1 MSAFSDMVTADA
13 ALFVDPA
20 GCPGVES
27 VTFKPFGGTPAT
39 INVNVLAR
47 MSPDVAVESG
57 RTRNWHIVIFVR
69 NSATTTIGRTS
80 INTAGDLVTI
90 ATNYGGTAV
99 DLSVVEII
107 NQSAAGWTLLLR

>member
-1 MSAFSDMVTADA
+1 MSLLDQIIANDA
-13 ALFVDPA
+13 AALVDA
-20 GCPGVES
+20 DLMPGVES
-27 VTFKPFGGTPAT
+27 VTYKPHGGSPAT
-39 INVNVLAR
+39 IRVNVVSR
-47 MSPDVAVESG
+47 MPPDVSSESG

-90 ATNYGGTAV
+90 PTTYGGTAV